1 MKLTHSFT
9 CSYEPWDIIYK
20 KSVENN
26 STHYIHTH
34 RPEIEKITNQTKW
47 MLETLEGDENKY
59 FPLQVHKLLGI
70 KKGRV

>member
-9 CSYEPWDIIYK
+9 WSYEPWGIIYR

-26 STHYIHTH
+26 STPYIHTH

-47 MLETLEGDENKY
+47 MLETLQEAKEQMLSSSSAQTPRK
-59 FPLQVHKLLGI
+59 
-70 KKGRV
+70 R